1 MDYVSGKVLVEGN
14 VDEKLDFVSLIKIMI
29 SYVVGQVFK
38 VDKIKFI
45 DMVMVG
51 KDVWVMGNLVLC
63 GLLVMFFK
71 LGDQVLVVD
80 LNKGVIIQFGNDVC
94 IVLVDYVVGSQELF
108 IGLMNGY
115 VKKLGLINIIFQ
127 MVYGLD
133 VLGQFSIVC
142 DMVLLGKVLIYD
154 VLEEYVIY
162 KEKEFIFNK
171 ICQFNCNCLLW
182 SSNLNVDGMKI
193 GIMVG
198 VGYNLV
204 VLVIQ
209 GDMCLI
215 FVVLGVKIDCIC
227 FNEFEKLLIW
237 GFCFFE
243 IVMLIKF
250 DVIFVIQCVWFGD
263 KSEVNFGVGEVGLV
277 IILCG
282 QLKNLKVSYMLME
295 LQFIVLLKKGQVV
308 GIIDFQFNGKFI
320 EQCLLIVMENVE
332 EGGFFGWVWDFVMM
346 KFYQWF
352 GSWFF

>member
-14 VDEKLDFVSLIKIMI
+14 ADEKLDFASLIKIMI
-29 SYVVGQVFK
+29 SYVVGQAFK

-45 DMVMVG
+45 DMVTVG
-51 KDVWVMGNLVLC
+51 KDVWATGNSVLR
-63 GLLVMFFK
+63 GLSVMFFK
-71 LGDQVLVVD
+71 SGDQVSVVD

-94 IVLVDYVVGSQELF
+94 IALVDYVVGSQELF

-127 MVYGLD
+127 TVYGLD
-133 VLGQFSIVC
+133 ASGQFSIAR

-154 VLEEYVIY
+154 VSEEYVIY

-171 ICQFNCNCLLW
+171 IRQFNRNRLLW

-193 GIMVG
+193 GITVG
-198 VGYNLV
+198 AGYNLV
-204 VLVIQ
+204 VSVIQ
-209 GDMCLI
+209 GDMRLI
-215 FVVLGVKIDCIC
+215 FVVLGAKIDRIR

-237 GFCFFE
+237 GFRFFE
-243 IVMLIKF
+243 IVTLIKF
-250 DVIFVIQCVWFGD
+250 DVIFVIQRVWFGD
-263 KSEVNFGVGEVGLV
+263 KSEVNFGVGEAGLV
-277 IILCG
+277 IISRG
-282 QLKNLKVSYMLME
+282 QLKNLKASYTLTE
-295 LQFIVLLKKGQVV
+295 SQFIVSLKKGQVV

-320 EQCLLIVMENVE
+320 EQRSLIVMENVE
-332 EGGFFGWVWDFVMM
+332 EGGFFGRVWDFVMM